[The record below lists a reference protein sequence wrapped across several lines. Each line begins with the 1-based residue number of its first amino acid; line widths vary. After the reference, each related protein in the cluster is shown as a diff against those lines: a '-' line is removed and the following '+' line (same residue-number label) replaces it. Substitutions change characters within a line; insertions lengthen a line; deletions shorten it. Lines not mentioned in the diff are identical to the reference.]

1 MAIYVLGG
9 IYLLFLVYQ
18 MYEGQAYA
26 GDDGILMIIFMGVF
40 TIAGGAMVALGIIGG
55 RKLAKQQESFTKN
68 IREENEKIEE
78 NENQEL
84 K

>member
-26 GDDGILMIIFMGVF
+26 GADGILMIIFMGVF
-40 TIAGGAMVALGIIGG
+40 TIAGGAMVVLGIVGG
-55 RKLAKQQESFTKN
+55 RKLSKQQESMTN
-68 IREENEKIEE
+68 HNSEENEKIEE
-78 NENQEL
+78 NVNQEL